1 MPGNIIVNALRNVQR
16 RKEKELRMK
25 RGSLGYVLI
34 LLSLMCLLAVPAFT
48 QSRNVTNIVS
58 VVLDDF
64 DNPED
69 SQYIVRGSQFINE
82 GFVDDQGFVRHQLV
96 NTWPTALYREEPEDR
111 TLRVLGINA
120 AFNRKGYNFLEIIPA
135 GENDEGELVSDP
147 IPIPGTV
154 QNMSIWVWGS
164 NREYSLE
171 VQLRD
176 HRGIVHTLEFGSIGY
191 RGWDNLKIEI
201 PTYIPQEVVYV
212 PQRQGLEIVKFV
224 LWTSPRERVN
234 EFFVYFDELR
244 VTTDT
249 FDEPF
254 DGERLAD
261 PDYVE
266 QLWSEG
272 EGE

>member
-1 MPGNIIVNALRNVQR
+1 
-16 RKEKELRMK
+16 MK
-25 RGSLGYVLI
+25 RGSLGYVLV
-34 LLSLMCLLAVPAFT
+34 LLSLLCLLAVPAFT

-64 DNPED
+64 DNPQE
-69 SQYIVRGSQFINE
+69 SQYIVRGSKFINE
-82 GFVDDQGFVRHQLV
+82 AFVDDSGMVLHDHLRTF
-96 NTWPTALYREEPEDR
+96 PTALYREEPEDR
-111 TLRVLGINA
+111 ELRALGINA
-120 AFNRKGYNFLEIIPA
+120 AFNRKGYNFVEIIPA
-135 GENDEGELVSDP
+135 SEGEDGQLVPDG

-154 QNMSIWVWGS
+154 RDMSIWVWGS
-164 NREYSLE
+164 NRQYSLE

-176 HRGIVHTLEFGSIGY
+176 HRGIVHTLEFGSIAY
-191 RGWDNLKIEI
+191 RGWDNLNIDI
-201 PTYIPQEVVYV
+201 PTYIPQDVVYV
-212 PQRQGLEIVKFV
+212 PQRRGLEIVKFV

-249 FDEPF
+249 FEEPF

-261 PDYVE
+261 PEYVE

>member
-1 MPGNIIVNALRNVQR
+1 
-16 RKEKELRMK
+16 MK
-25 RGSLGYVLI
+25 RGSLWYVLV
-34 LLSLMCLLAVPAFT
+34 LLSLMCLLAVPAFS

-64 DNPED
+64 DNPEE
-69 SQYIVRGSQFINE
+69 SQYIVRGSKFIAE
-82 GFVDDQGFVRHQLV
+82 AFVDDQGMVRHQLV
-96 NTWPTALYREEPEDR
+96 NSWPNALYREEPEDR
-111 TLRVLGINA
+111 TLRSLGINA
-120 AFNRKGYNFLEIIPA
+120 AFDRKGYNFIEIIPA
-135 GENDEGELVSDP
+135 TEGEDGELVPDP
-147 IPIPGTV
+147 IPIPGKV
-154 QNMSIWVWGS
+154 RDMSVWVWGS
-164 NREYSLE
+164 NRQYTLE
-171 VQLRD
+171 AQLRD
-176 HRGIVHTLEFGSIGY
+176 HRGIVHTLDFGSIMY
-191 RGWDNLKIEI
+191 RGWDNLYVDI

-212 PQRQGLEIVKFV
+212 PQRRGLELVKFV

-234 EFFVYFDELR
+234 EFFVYLDEVR

-266 QLWSEG
+266 QLWAEG

>member
-1 MPGNIIVNALRNVQR
+1 
-16 RKEKELRMK
+16 MK
-25 RGSLGYVLI
+25 RGSLGYVLV

-64 DNPED
+64 DDPEE
-69 SQYIVRGSQFINE
+69 SQYIVRGSKFINE
-82 GFVDDQGFVRHQLV
+82 AFVDDQGIVRHQHV
-96 NTWPTALYREEPEDR
+96 NSWPTALYREEPEDR
-111 TLRVLGINA
+111 TLRVLGVNA
-120 AFNRKGYNFLEIIPA
+120 AFNRTGYNYIEIIPA
-135 GENDEGELVSDP
+135 GENDEGELVPDP
-147 IPIPGTV
+147 ISIPGTV
-154 QNMSIWVWGS
+154 QNMSLWVWGS

-176 HRGIVHTLEFGSIGY
+176 HRGIVHTLEFGSIAY
-191 RGWDNLKIEI
+191 RGWDNLMIDI
-201 PTYIPQEVVYV
+201 PTYIPQDVVYV
-212 PQRQGLEIVKFV
+212 PQRRGLEIVKFL

-234 EFFVYFDELR
+234 EFYVYFDELR
-244 VTTDT
+244 ITTDT

-261 PDYVE
+261 PEVVE

>member
-1 MPGNIIVNALRNVQR
+1 
-16 RKEKELRMK
+16 MK
-25 RGSLGYVLI
+25 RGSLGYVLV

-64 DNPED
+64 DDPDERR
-69 SQYIVRGSQFINE
+69 YIVRGSKFINE
-82 GFVDDQGFVRHQLV
+82 EYVDDNGMVLHDHL
-96 NTWPTALYREEPEDR
+96 NTFPNALYRQEPEDR
-111 TLRVLGINA
+111 TLRALGVNA
-120 AFNRKGYNFLEIIPA
+120 AFNRKGYNYLEIIPA
-135 GENDEGELVSDP
+135 AEGDGGELVPDA
-147 IPIPGTV
+147 IPIPGQV
-154 QNMSIWVWGS
+154 QDMSVWVWGS

-176 HRGIVHTLEFGSIGY
+176 HRGIVHTLDFGSIAY
-191 RGWDNLKIEI
+191 RGWDNLYIDI

-212 PQRQGLEIVKFV
+212 PQRKGLEIVKFV
-224 LWTSPRERVN
+224 LWTSPRERVD
-234 EFFVYFDELR
+234 EFFVYFDEVR

-249 FDEPF
+249 FEEPF

-261 PDYVE
+261 PDYVQ

-272 EGE
+272 GDE